1 MSRKKRK
8 AVNVR
13 KKSDKAKFT
22 TCLYKHCSVLFR
34 EAVKKNGPKR
44 PRGIQFCN
52 MVIGHALGSVQVL
65 HQQKYP

>member
-13 KKSDKAKFT
+13 KNSEKAKFS
-22 TCLYKHCSVLFR
+22 TCLFKGCSVLFR
-34 EAVKKNGPKR
+34 EAVKKKNGPKR

-52 MVIGHALGSVQVL
+52 MVIGHA
-65 HQQKYP
+65 

>member
-8 AVNVR
+8 SLNVR

-52 MVIGHALGSVQVL
+52 MVIGHA
-65 HQQKYP
+65 